1 MIEKRDNNVA
11 VDKNHS
17 AGMAGKLNPLV
28 DPLEAD
34 QEEEFLIAE
43 LQEVERQQ
51 RKLRPRVRITELQ
64 KANEALQKDPM
75 TEAGVTPLV
84 TPSVPN
90 PGTDKSSKYE

>member
-17 AGMAGKLNPLV
+17 AGMAGKPYPLV

-43 LQEVERQQ
+43 LQEVER
-51 RKLRPRVRITELQ
+51 
-64 KANEALQKDPM
+64 
-75 TEAGVTPLV
+75 
-84 TPSVPN
+84 
-90 PGTDKSSKYE
+90 